1 MVFSKV
7 RESQEKSGSS
17 SGGQGEN
24 PCLKF
29 ESQEFLISGKQKL
42 GFEKLLDFNNLFQS
56 FL

>member
-7 RESQEKSGSS
+7 RESQEKSGNS

-29 ESQEFLISGKQKL
+29 ESQGIS
-42 GFEKLLDFNNLFQS
+42 NLREIKTRF
-56 FL
+56 